1 MLCAVQK
8 NLHAARKVLSGII
21 GNVPKNNKPK
31 TIIFDLRFLSAIK
44 QKVFWAVK
52 NRCL

>member
-21 GNVPKNNKPK
+21 GNV
-31 TIIFDLRFLSAIK
+31 
-44 QKVFWAVK
+44 
-52 NRCL
+52 

>member
-21 GNVPKNNKPK
+21 GNVPKNNKP
-31 TIIFDLRFLSAIK
+31 
-44 QKVFWAVK
+44 
-52 NRCL
+52 

>member
-21 GNVPKNNKPK
+21 GNVP
-31 TIIFDLRFLSAIK
+31 
-44 QKVFWAVK
+44 
-52 NRCL
+52 